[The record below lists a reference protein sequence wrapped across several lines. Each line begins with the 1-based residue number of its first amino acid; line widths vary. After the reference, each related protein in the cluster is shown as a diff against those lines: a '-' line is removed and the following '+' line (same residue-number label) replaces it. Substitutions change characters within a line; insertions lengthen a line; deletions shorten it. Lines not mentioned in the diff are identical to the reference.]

1 MKTFLKIK
9 KIPFLLLVVLGLIS
23 INRVWADETKTAE
36 IKLSFHAQD
45 SLKTCH
51 ALVMSEGKPLA
62 NVAVKF
68 YAKRLYSLLP
78 LGGDIT
84 TGEDG
89 IASLDFPK
97 DLPGDEKDN
106 IIVIAKIEDDEHVA
120 NCQSQATIN
129 WGVKIKNNDHWNS
142 RSLSAA
148 RDKAP
153 TVLIIV
159 SNIIITVIW
168 GVIAYVV
175 VQVFRIRKSSS
186 RIKNKTITN

>member
-1 MKTFLKIK
+1 MMKTFLKIK

-68 YAKRLYSLLP
+68 YAKRLYSL
-78 LGGDIT
+78 
-84 TGEDG
+84 
-89 IASLDFPK
+89 
-97 DLPGDEKDN
+97 
-106 IIVIAKIEDDEHVA
+106 
-120 NCQSQATIN
+120 
-129 WGVKIKNNDHWNS
+129 
-142 RSLSAA
+142 SAA